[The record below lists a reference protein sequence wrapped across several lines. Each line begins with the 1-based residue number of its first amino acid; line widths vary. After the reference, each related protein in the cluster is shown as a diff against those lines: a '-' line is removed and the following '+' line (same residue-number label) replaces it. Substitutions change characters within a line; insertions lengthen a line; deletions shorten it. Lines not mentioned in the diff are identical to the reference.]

1 MLTKI
6 SQNETI
12 KEAGLVYKIAKLIIP
27 VLFKAILGIESEKD
41 SNIQKVVNVIAT
53 PIRVALQFSFFAI
66 LLIIRFLYF

>member
-12 KEAGLVYKIAKLIIP
+12 KEAGLVYKIAKLIVP